1 MYIIVEGPDCSG
13 KSTLAAAIIERLTAD
28 GHVVEAVRE
37 PGGTP
42 LAEEIR
48 AKVFAGETEGSPDC
62 ELFLFLAARADLF
75 TRRILPALE
84 AGKVVL
90 GDRGGPSTY
99 AYQCKDDVSRDLF
112 KRYKRIAMPLNP
124 LYIFL
129 EISYE
134 EYERRKLARNTAL
147 DALEA
152 RYDTRAKFE
161 ALMASYRQARDMEP
175 RVVSTI
181 VDGRTTEDLVEELY
195 PFVLNA
201 IHQRA

>member
-13 KSTLAAAIIERLTAD
+13 KSTLAKALEERLVSE
-28 GHVVEAVRE
+28 GYCVESVRE
-37 PGGTP
+37 PGGTA
-42 LAEEIR
+42 LAEDIR
-48 AKVFAGETEGSPDC
+48 AKVLRGETEGSPDC

-134 EYERRKLARNTAL
+134 EYERRKLARQEDI

-161 ALMASYRQARDMEP
+161 ALMASYRQVRDMEP

-181 VDGRTTEDLVEELY
+181 VDGRTTEDLVEEIY

>member
-13 KSTLAAAIIERLTAD
+13 KSTLAKALEARLVSE
-28 GHVVEAVRE
+28 GYCVEAVRE
-37 PGGTP
+37 PGGTA
-42 LAEEIR
+42 LAEDIR
-48 AKVFAGETEGSPDC
+48 AKVLRGETEGSPDC

-134 EYERRKLARNTAL
+134 EYERRKLARQEDI

-161 ALMASYRQARDMEP
+161 ALMASYRQVRDMEP

-181 VDGRTTEDLVEELY
+181 VDGRTTEDLVEEIY